1 MNKDQ
6 GSSRKRQLVSAVS
19 VLGVS
24 LGVTL
29 AAAPAM
35 SAENAYLKLDTHQIK
50 GETNQIKGESQQHKL
65 DSQQH
70 KLDSQQHKLDSQ
82 QHKLD
87 NTDQKARVTF
97 AKSSARAAE
106 IAAARHCQSGIVK
119 AAFVRAI

>member
-6 GSSRKRQLVSAVS
+6 GSSRKQQLVSAVS

-29 AAAPAM
+29 AATPAM

-50 GETNQIKGESQQHKL
+50 GESQQLKVNSLQQKADSQQLKL

-70 KLDSQQHKLDSQ
+70 KLDSQQLKLDSTHQ
-82 QHKLD
+82 KLGPHSL
-87 NTDQKARVTF
+87 NPQPLPP
-97 AKSSARAAE
+97 
-106 IAAARHCQSGIVK
+106 G
-119 AAFVRAI
+119 